1 MSVWDEYNKKTY
13 IDFIVSKY
21 CHLFLMI
28 KEKFCKFLND
38 FSLTQLKYY
47 LKQQQEREVKNL
59 FKELPF
65 YGTLIEI
72 SRSSL

>member
-1 MSVWDEYNKKTY
+1 MV
-13 IDFIVSKY
+13 
-21 CHLFLMI
+21 

-38 FSLTQLKYY
+38 FSLTQLKDY
-47 LKQQQEREVKNL
+47 LKQQQEREVKNS

-72 SRSSL
+72 SRSIL